1 MAAFDL
7 ASAREV
13 LARTPATLSALLSG
27 LSQGWITQTEGEGT
41 WSPYDVI
48 GHLIHGELT
57 DWIPRARLILEK
69 GTTQAF
75 TPFDRAAMFEA
86 SRGKSLAELLER
98 FAALRQETLLAL
110 DGLHLGEDQLD
121 LQGLHPELGV
131 VTLRQLLSTWVA
143 HDLDHVVQ
151 IARVMARR
159 YAGAVGPW
167 TAYLRVMRPAD

>member
-1 MAAFDL
+1 MTDAFDL

-27 LSQGWITQTEGEGT
+27 LSEGWIRQTEGEGT

-69 GTTQAF
+69 GASQAF
-75 TPFDRAAMFEA
+75 TPFDRTAMFEA
-86 SRGKSLAELLER
+86 SQGKSLAELLAR
-98 FAALRQETLLAL
+98 FAALRQESLLAL
-110 DGLHLGEDQLD
+110 DGLALREPQLD
-121 LQGLHPELGV
+121 LEGRHPELGV

-159 YAGAVGPW
+159 YTRAVGPW
-167 TAYLRVMRPAD
+167 TAYLRVLNP